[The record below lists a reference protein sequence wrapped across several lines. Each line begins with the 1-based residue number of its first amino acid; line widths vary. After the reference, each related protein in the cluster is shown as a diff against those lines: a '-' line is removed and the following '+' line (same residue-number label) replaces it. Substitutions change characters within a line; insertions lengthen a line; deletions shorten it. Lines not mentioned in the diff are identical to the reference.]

1 MKHGTVVAVL
11 AVLAFVASAP
21 LWAASVNPNMGPG
34 GEEPALPPIAIP
46 RVQPVEAAPVPRAPA
61 PAKVEAAPVARP
73 AAGIEDLKALYKE
86 ADIIIQFS
94 VDSIQARTDVSPAL
108 PWEVKAAIMEVI
120 RGKILPGQI
129 LIHIEAPTRAL
140 GMPRTEA
147 VGKEFVAA
155 IKPMSGTER
164 RYQLMGPGAFPAD
177 SQEAEA
183 LRQLAKVDLT
193 RGAGGQALELT
204 VRPLVKA
211 FPVIGPKTLE
221 VRLTNTGTDSATYR
235 QAPMT
240 EQDGKLYLPGPGML
254 RIRDTLGRIVPDK
267 GNILQG
273 QVPPQTVPALIL
285 SRASLVETLDL
296 SKYFDLP
303 EARYTLVLALTTPDG
318 RSRIGSNGF
327 SFQVG
332 ASSAAGREPT
342 PPEPIRA
349 VEPVPDAA
357 AQIEMPAPAPAA
369 KPAGPAIPDPAAY
382 RPGKVTLG
390 LAGLLRPRKAQFAAG
405 DPVEVELRLINDGP
419 RTLTID
425 TRLERTLTV
434 KVVPVAGSPDPRTE
448 RQLINW
454 PPSPPMPEERA
465 YLREGAFWGQTINLN
480 VLPLR
485 PQEEFQW
492 PTAEEAAAG
501 KNLTYERFG
510 KILFGFPRPGV
521 YNISATYT
529 VARPKGPE
537 GQPGPDSPMKDWWFG
552 DLQTNTITIQIVE
565 GGR

>member
-1 MKHGTVVAVL
+1 MKHGMVVAVL
-11 AVLAFVASAP
+11 ALVAAAP
-21 LWAASVNPNMGPG
+21 LWAAAVRPDMGFG
-34 GEEPALPPIAIP
+34 GEDQSLPPIAIP
-46 RVQPVEAAPVPRAPA
+46 RVQPVEKGEAAPAPKA

-86 ADIIIQFS
+86 ADIIIHFS

-108 PWEVKAAIMEVI
+108 PWEVKAAILEVI

-129 LIHIEAPTRAL
+129 LINVDTPTRAL

-155 IKPMSGTER
+155 IRPMSGTER

-193 RGAGGQALELT
+193 RGAGGQSLELT

-211 FPVIGPKTLE
+211 FPVNGPKTLE

-285 SRASLVETLDL
+285 SRASFVETIDL
-296 SKYFDLP
+296 SKYYDLP
-303 EARYTLVLALTTPDG
+303 EARYTLILALTTPDG
-318 RSRIGSNGF
+318 RGRIGSNGF

-332 ASSAAGREPT
+332 AASGAGREP
-342 PPEPIRA
+342 PPVEPIRA

-357 AQIEMPAPAPAA
+357 QIEMPAPAPVV
-369 KPAGPAIPDPAAY
+369 KPAGPAIPDPATY

-390 LAGLLRPRKAQFAAG
+390 LAGLLRPRKAQFTLG

-419 RTLTID
+419 RTLTVD
-425 TRLERTLTV
+425 TRLERTLAV

-465 YLREGAFWGQTINLN
+465 YLREGAFWGQTVNLN

-510 KILFGFPRPGV
+510 RILFGFPRPGI

-537 GQPGPDSPMKDWWFG
+537 GQPGPGSPMQDWWFG
-552 DLQTNTITIQIVE
+552 DLQTNTITIQIIE

>member
-1 MKHGTVVAVL
+1 MKHGTIVAVL
-11 AVLAFVASAP
+11 VFVAAAP
-21 LWAASVNPNMGPG
+21 LWAASVNPDMGPG
-34 GEEPALPPIAIP
+34 GEDQALPPIAIP
-46 RVQPVEAAPVPRAPA
+46 RVQPVEAAPVPKA
-61 PAKVEAAPVARP
+61 PAKVEVAPVARP

-94 VDSIQARTDVSPAL
+94 VDSIQARTDISPAL
-108 PWEVKAAIMEVI
+108 PWEVKAAILEVI

-129 LIHIEAPTRAL
+129 FIHIEAPTRAL
-140 GMPRTEA
+140 GKPRTEA
-147 VGKEFVAA
+147 IGKDFVAA
-155 IKPMSGTER
+155 IKPMSGPER
-164 RYQLMGPGAFPAD
+164 RYQLMGPGAFPAE

-183 LRQLAKVDLT
+183 LRQLAKADLT
-193 RGAGGQALELT
+193 RGAGGQLLELT

-221 VRLTNTGTDSATYR
+221 VRLTNMGTDSATYR

-267 GNILQG
+267 GNVLQG

-285 SRASLVETLDL
+285 SRASFVETLDL

-303 EARYTLVLALTTPDG
+303 EARYTLILALTTPDG
-318 RSRIGSNGF
+318 RGRIASNGF

-332 ASSAAGREPT
+332 ASSGAEREPT
-342 PPEPIRA
+342 PVEPIRA
-349 VEPVPDAA
+349 VEPTPDAA
-357 AQIEMPAPAPAA
+357 QTETSAPAPAA
-369 KPAGPAIPDPAAY
+369 KPAGPAIPDPATY
-382 RPGKVTLG
+382 RPGKATLG
-390 LAGLLRPRKAQFAAG
+390 LTGLLRPRKAQFAAG

-425 TRLERTLTV
+425 TRLERTLMV

-454 PPSPPMPEERA
+454 PPSPPMPDERA

-480 VLPLR
+480 VLPLK

-501 KNLTYERFG
+501 KSLTYERFG
-510 KILFGFPRPGV
+510 RILFSFPRPGI
-521 YNISATYT
+521 YNISATYS
-529 VARPKGPE
+529 VPRPKGPE
-537 GQPGPDSPMKDWWFG
+537 GQPGPDSPMKDWWLG

-565 GGR
+565 GGGR

>member
-1 MKHGTVVAVL
+1 MKHGMVVAVL
-11 AVLAFVASAP
+11 ALVAAAP
-21 LWAASVNPNMGPG
+21 LWAAAVRPDMGFG
-34 GEEPALPPIAIP
+34 GEDQSLPPIAIP
-46 RVQPVEAAPVPRAPA
+46 RVQPVEKGEAAPAPKA

-73 AAGIEDLKALYKE
+73 TAGIEDLKALYKE
-86 ADIIIQFS
+86 ADIIIHFS

-108 PWEVKAAIMEVI
+108 PWEVKAAILEVI

-129 LIHIEAPTRAL
+129 LINVDTPTRAL

-155 IKPMSGTER
+155 IRPMSGTER

-193 RGAGGQALELT
+193 RGAGGQSLELT

-211 FPVIGPKTLE
+211 FPVNGPKTLE

-285 SRASLVETLDL
+285 SRASFVETIDL
-296 SKYFDLP
+296 SKYYDLP
-303 EARYTLVLALTTPDG
+303 EARYTLILALTTPDG
-318 RSRIGSNGF
+318 RGRIGSNGF

-332 ASSAAGREPT
+332 AASGAGREP
-342 PPEPIRA
+342 PPVEPIRA

-357 AQIEMPAPAPAA
+357 QIEMPAPAPVV
-369 KPAGPAIPDPAAY
+369 KPAGPAIPDPATY

-390 LAGLLRPRKAQFAAG
+390 LAGLLRPRKAQFTLG

-419 RTLTID
+419 RTLTVD
-425 TRLERTLTV
+425 TRLERTLAV

-465 YLREGAFWGQTINLN
+465 YLREGAFWGQTVNLN

-510 KILFGFPRPGV
+510 RILFGFPRPGI

-537 GQPGPDSPMKDWWFG
+537 GQPGPGSPMQDWWFG
-552 DLQTNTITIQIVE
+552 DLQTNTITIQIIE

>member
-1 MKHGTVVAVL
+1 MKHGMVVAVL
-11 AVLAFVASAP
+11 ALVAAAP
-21 LWAASVNPNMGPG
+21 LWAAAVRPDMGFG
-34 GEEPALPPIAIP
+34 GEDQSLPPIAIP
-46 RVQPVEAAPVPRAPA
+46 RVQPVEKGEAAPAPKA

-86 ADIIIQFS
+86 ADIIIHFS

-108 PWEVKAAIMEVI
+108 PWEVKAAILEVI

-129 LIHIEAPTRAL
+129 FIHIEAPTRAL
-140 GMPRTEA
+140 GMPRAEA

-155 IKPMSGTER
+155 IRPMSGTER

-193 RGAGGQALELT
+193 RGAGGQSLELT

-211 FPVIGPKTLE
+211 FPVNGPKTLE

-285 SRASLVETLDL
+285 SRASFVETIDL
-296 SKYFDLP
+296 SKYYDLP
-303 EARYTLVLALTTPDG
+303 EARYTLILALTTPDG
-318 RSRIGSNGF
+318 RGRIGSNGF

-332 ASSAAGREPT
+332 AASGAGREP
-342 PPEPIRA
+342 PPVEPIRA

-357 AQIEMPAPAPAA
+357 QIEMPAPAPVV
-369 KPAGPAIPDPAAY
+369 KPAGPAIPDPATY

-390 LAGLLRPRKAQFAAG
+390 LAGLLRPRKAQFTLG

-419 RTLTID
+419 RTLTVD
-425 TRLERTLTV
+425 TRLERTLAV

-465 YLREGAFWGQTINLN
+465 YLREGAFWGQTVNLN

-510 KILFGFPRPGV
+510 RILFGFPRPGI

-537 GQPGPDSPMKDWWFG
+537 GQPGPGSPMQDWWFG
-552 DLQTNTITIQIVE
+552 DLQTNTITIQIIE